1 MVDTLS
7 NSTLFAI
14 AALTAAAAVLSSIA
28 AWLLRGARFPGGW
41 ASAAIL
47 GGLLAGV
54 FLGPGVLGRVA
65 PEAHRAVTLGGI
77 VEERDFAA
85 RLVEARGAVA
95 ALEASGVTGVAIDEY
110 EQRAMADLEPLGIAV
125 DEARITRRG
134 EWDLAL
140 ALLGAALLTVLPLAG
155 VRGDSG
161 DIPFSAR
168 RAAML
173 AGFGSVLIA
182 GGIAFVGVSVFTH
195 AGPSDA
201 ALLFA
206 AACAVGWFIPPL
218 DRAKHERL
226 RAIRESFISGLFAL
240 AAGSAI
246 CLWYP
251 PDMRG
256 WFVAWAFIG
265 ALTLWTINMVAIRN
279 HRARSM
285 AQAAVLGVLAPTVVA
300 MAASRLDPIPLAH
313 EPEFWVT
320 LIFAVIACTD
330 GRWFGALIGARALE
344 SGRGIL
350 TTRSVEIATSHANA
364 GAGLAQVA
372 LFAILAAGG
381 PIDERLLAAG
391 LLGAL
396 LLESSAGLYRL
407 GGAWLERSIAE
418 K

>member
-1 MVDTLS
+1 MVEALS
-7 NSTLFAI
+7 NSTLLAI
-14 AALTAAAAVLSSIA
+14 AALTGTAAILSALA

-47 GGLLAGV
+47 GGLLAGI

-65 PEAHRAVTLGGI
+65 SDAHRAATLGGI
-77 VEERDFAA
+77 EEERAHAD
-85 RLVEARGAVA
+85 RLTEARGAVA
-95 ALEASGVTGVAIDEY
+95 ALDASGVTGVAIEEY
-110 EQRAMADLEPLGIAV
+110 EQRAIADLEPLGEAV
-125 DEARITRRG
+125 DEARIERRG
-134 EWDLAL
+134 AWDLAL
-140 ALLGAALLTVLPLAG
+140 ALFGAALIAFLPLAA
-155 VRGDSG
+155 VRADSG
-161 DIPFSAR
+161 DLPFSAR

-173 AGFGSVLIA
+173 AGLGSILVA
-182 GGIAFVGVSVFTH
+182 GGVAFVGVSAFT
-195 AGPSDA
+195 AVGASSA

-206 AACAVGWFIPPL
+206 AACAIGWFIPPL

-226 RAIRESFISGLFAL
+226 RAVRESFISGLFAL

-246 CLWYP
+246 LLWYL
-251 PDMRG
+251 PDSRG

-265 ALTLWTINMVAIRN
+265 ALTLWAISMTAMRS
-279 HRARSM
+279 HGARKV

-300 MAASRLDPIPLAH
+300 LAASRLDPLPLVR

-320 LIFAVIACTD
+320 LLVAAIACTD
-330 GRWFGALIGARALE
+330 GRWFGALLGARALDP
-344 SGRGIL
+344 GRGFL
-350 TTRSVEIATSHANA
+350 TTRSVEIATSHTNT

-381 PIDERLLAAG
+381 PIDEPLLAAG

-407 GGAWLERSIAE
+407 GGAWLEQVIAE